1 MDPLDMSARALT
13 TLERRREDFTPGQAA
28 LKMTALRELARVPL
42 RTAEQVRRLHEVL
55 CFMRA
60 YPDDAD
66 VLQRVEQMLSGFARR
81 RDLREH
87 RDALAH
93 SGIAGTLMGYPFFYP
108 TAHWLS
114 RRWPDALRLDRSDAI
129 AEESIAKSLPAV
141 MSSLENHALRECH
154 LPGYKALDAVR
165 GTRTDATFLL
175 DRIAVMPGDSF
186 TREAFYDLINPSCEL
201 LPMDGT
207 PTRTTAVF
215 SGAPRAWQTAPLR
228 HQRPDLRREIVRGVR
243 TIRHM
248 RPREAQALI
257 TLAREAMLTRNRD
270 LDAFAYGNE
279 TDVWLCDDGHGL
291 AFVLIGMQPER
302 RSALPAIYG
311 GLTLRNGVPTGYHQ
325 ADFLGCTVAVSFNTF
340 ESFRGGESAYTFAR
354 LLAVLH
360 EFSGATS
367 FSIEPYQLGQGNDEG
382 IESGAWWFYFK
393 LGFRPRTQAALKLV
407 AAEARR
413 QKSTPGY
420 RSTPETLRRLAAHH
434 LFLDLDPKDP
444 APLLLP
450 TQVGL
455 RVGAYLAQLAPDD
468 RAAAIERASE
478 LAMMRCRLASLRGF
492 SRDQRVA
499 WSRLAPLVAALPMRG
514 WSGEDQG
521 ALIAL
526 ARAKG
531 ARSERRYSRLS
542 SAHRKLQDA
551 LADWSTPLRAR
562 T

>member
-1 MDPLDMSARALT
+1 MNSIDMSARALT

-28 LKMTALRELARVPL
+28 LKRDALRELARTTL

-60 YPDDAD
+60 YPDDAE
-66 VLQRVEQMLSGFARR
+66 VLQQVEQMLSGFARR
-81 RDLREH
+81 RDLRKH

-93 SGIAGTLMGYPFFYP
+93 SGMAGTLMGYPFFYP

-114 RRWPDALRLDRSDAI
+114 RRWPDALRLDRSDTI
-129 AEESIAKSLPAV
+129 AEESIAKSLPAL

-154 LPGYKALDAVR
+154 LPGYQALDAVR

-207 PTRTTAVF
+207 PTRTTAVY

-248 RPREAQALI
+248 PPREAQVLI
-257 TLAREAMLTRNRD
+257 TLARESMITRNRD

-302 RSALPAIYG
+302 RAALPAIYG
-311 GLTLRNGVPTGYHQ
+311 GLTLQNGVPIGYHQ
-325 ADFLGCTVAVSFNTF
+325 ADFLGRTVAVSFNTF

-354 LLAVLH
+354 LLAALH

-393 LGFRPRTQAALKLV
+393 LGFRPRAPVALKLA
-407 AAEARR
+407 AAETRR
-413 QKSTPGY
+413 QKSKPGY
-420 RSTPETLRRLAAHH
+420 RSTSATLRRLAEHH
-434 LFLDLDPKDP
+434 LFLDLDPHQP

-450 TQVGL
+450 TRVGL
-455 RVGAYLAQLAPDD
+455 RVAAFLAGLALDS
-468 RAAAIERASE
+468 RSAAIEQAEAVARATCG
-478 LAMMRCRLASLRGF
+478 LGSLHGF
-492 SRDQRVA
+492 THNERSA
-499 WSRLAPLVAALPMRG
+499 WMRLAPLFAALPLRG
-514 WSGEDQG
+514 WSD
-521 ALIAL
+521 ADRASLIAL

-531 ARSERRYSRLS
+531 GRSESSYVRLL
-542 SAHRKLQDA
+542 RKHQKLERA
-551 LADWSTPLRAR
+551 LASWSLATGPAA
-562 T
+562 